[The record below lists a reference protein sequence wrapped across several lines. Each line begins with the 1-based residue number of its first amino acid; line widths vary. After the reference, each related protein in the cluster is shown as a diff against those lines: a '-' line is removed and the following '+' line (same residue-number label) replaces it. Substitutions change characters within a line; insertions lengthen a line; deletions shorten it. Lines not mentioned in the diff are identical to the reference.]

1 MNVPRLIL
9 HVGHPKTGT
18 SALQS
23 SFALSVEALAAQG
36 IHYSPAG
43 SLDLARDGKITS
55 GNVNPLRLVETYN
68 RAVRTAAGAEA
79 VLLSNEACFIAFE
92 KDPAPLRRLTEQGV
106 PVEIVLF
113 LRDPLD
119 WAGSSYMQS
128 IKRHGGKR
136 SFSEFLPNAR
146 FLERVEHFL
155 EICDALSL
163 PVSTANYSRC
173 EGGLVPR
180 MEALLSLPPGTLA
193 APAGG
198 RINRSMTLSEA
209 YLLRRINAD
218 LGRPAARA
226 VSTALCERLPDIAP
240 ERPDLTREAFDA
252 FADRSRPIA
261 DRLNARLAAEDHL
274 VLPDYDDVF
283 AGIEAVEQV
292 GLTFSAAQV
301 RAITEAL
308 GEVMA
313 SPQDHPDRSTPG
325 IGSQRSGNRAFWNRL
340 SRALPLR
347 RR

>member
-146 FLERVEHFL
+146 FLERGRAFPRDL
-155 EICDALSL
+155 
-163 PVSTANYSRC
+163 RC
-173 EGGLVPR
+173 AE
-180 MEALLSLPPGTLA
+180 
-193 APAGG
+193 PAGLHGELLAVRG
-198 RINRSMTLSEA
+198 RA
-209 YLLRRINAD
+209 GAAD
-218 LGRPAARA
+218 GGAPLPAARHA
-226 VSTALCERLPDIAP
+226 GRTCRGAHQPLH
-240 ERPDLTREAFDA
+240 DLVR
-252 FADRSRPIA
+252 
-261 DRLNARLAAEDHL
+261 
-274 VLPDYDDVF
+274 
-283 AGIEAVEQV
+283 
-292 GLTFSAAQV
+292 GLSAA
-301 RAITEAL
+301 
-308 GEVMA
+308 
-313 SPQDHPDRSTPG
+313 PDQR
-325 IGSQRSGNRAFWNRL
+325 RSGPPRSARGL
-340 SRALPLR
+340 HRPV
-347 RR
+347 